1 MENTVYNVL
10 QNEVDFYR
18 ENQSVVDQELRALIS
33 DNEQL
38 SRQVKMLLKE
48 RLEHEGQDV
57 DYTKELEDMRQQIN
71 LIAKE
76 RDSMNLLWQT
86 SQKTIEALENE
97 LRTYQGS
104 DKGDKQDIKEEN
116 RSLEL
121 KLDTALRD
129 YIELE
134 TKYKELQTK
143 NNMVEKDLAN
153 REKEINTYKERG
165 KHFEE
170 KLEHIGKDL
179 EENRINLAVERKNNE
194 NLNSQVAALQKECTE
209 KAKKEAE
216 AKSKVAEALQLFDLV
231 SNEKNEL
238 QKRVTKITG
247 EMSQLK
253 QTLARVKQDT
263 EASYRKELD
272 ELREKYNEK
281 VTDMLGHMRHLDTEL
296 VEKGVLLNRTL
307 RENKILQASYE
318 SYLKQQKHELKSVD
332 PKLAVA
338 EQRLE
343 AVFQEL
349 VASERRNIQLVCENQ
364 SLTIDIQRVQDVHTR
379 EIKRRDWEEKLLKSQ
394 CNELKIQVEH
404 LQKSLEE
411 THGMISKLQTM
422 LTSRSELSQKMVST
436 KEEEL
441 TELHKHLENQ
451 MELSKKW
458 KESYVEMTAKLKKRI
473 EELLNE
479 NKELRSML
487 KLPSLGSSNQEE
499 SSNS

>member
-1 MENTVYNVL
+1 MLKPEGRRLLTSP
-10 QNEVDFYR
+10 Q

-307 RENKILQASYE
+307 R
-318 SYLKQQKHELKSVD
+318 
-332 PKLAVA
+332 
-338 EQRLE
+338 
-343 AVFQEL
+343 
-349 VASERRNIQLVCENQ
+349 
-364 SLTIDIQRVQDVHTR
+364 
-379 EIKRRDWEEKLLKSQ
+379 
-394 CNELKIQVEH
+394 IQVEH

-422 LTSRSELSQKMVST
+422 LTSRSELSQ
-436 KEEEL
+436 
-441 TELHKHLENQ
+441 
-451 MELSKKW
+451 KW